1 MVSQINP
8 SLPVTGLPTTIS
20 VRENFGIAR
29 DEISALQAGGPFL
42 PLTGGTIYEAGR
54 SSSLTVLVDA
64 GQSAR
69 FRASVQGQ
77 IAFAMGAE
85 VDSFAI
91 IAETVGWRFSINNIG
106 TVKVWQNL
114 EVVGSAS
121 LGLPLPIT
129 SGGTGGA
136 TPAAALLNLGA
147 LPLTDGNALLTGG
160 WFVVRHGANPGLTI
174 ENTGAAPVFAL
185 QVGGNP
191 ATLWFRTVNSATNAP
206 VANLAAISSTGKFS
220 VLGGASDPFELTVPS
235 GMSARAWFTIIG
247 TRTWSVG
254 PRADGAFEIADQTG
268 LIGRMVIGTGGLLQY
283 FGSATVNGALT
294 VDGAVSLPQGG
305 TSGPLVFSGGLAPPA
320 VDGRSAGT
328 RLVLFPAAGT
338 TELALGIM
346 SGGMWF
352 SCRASADFFSW
363 YAGATEIATLVG
375 TGTLRIMGDFVLNR
389 QDAATGWITR
399 PNVAGFRNLGFAAAG
414 GGPLDTLT
422 INAAETSIS
431 GNLNVT
437 GTITG
442 GNIATRQYID
452 DALAALRAEL
462 SRGD

>member
-42 PLTGGTIYEAGR
+42 PLTGG
-54 SSSLTVLVDA
+54 
-64 GQSAR
+64 
-69 FRASVQGQ
+69 
-77 IAFAMGAE
+77 
-85 VDSFAI
+85 
-91 IAETVGWRFSINNIG
+91 
-106 TVKVWQNL
+106 
-114 EVVGSAS
+114 
-121 LGLPLPIT
+121 
-129 SGGTGGA
+129 
-136 TPAAALLNLGA
+136 
-147 LPLTDGNALLTGG
+147 NALLTGG

-174 ENTGAAPVFAL
+174 ENTGAGPVFAL

-206 VANLAAISSTGKFS
+206 VTNLAAISSTGKFS

-235 GMSARAWFTIIG
+235 GMSARAWFTITG

-268 LIGRMVIGTGGLLQY
+268 LIGRIVIGTGGLLQY

-294 VDGAVSLPQGG
+294 VDGAVSLLQGG
-305 TSGPLVFSGGLAPPA
+305 TSGPLIFSGGLAPPA

-328 RLVLFPAAGT
+328 RLVLFPAGGS

-346 SGGMWF
+346 AGGMWF
-352 SCRASADFFSW
+352 SCRTSNDFFSW
-363 YAGATEIATLVG
+363 YAGANEIATLAGNG
-375 TGTLRIMGDFVLNR
+375 TFRIMGDFVLNR

-437 GTITG
+437 GTIIG
-442 GNIATRQYID
+442 GNIATKQYID